1 MSDWSTVTSVATS
14 HVPLTRSRPTQVPG
28 TSVEPNSNLRP
39 DEIEIGLGIHNESGN
54 RRVSPIPPLD
64 QLIPDLVKM
73 ITSTTDPEHSFV
85 PFKNDGTDR
94 VVLLVNNLG
103 GLSELELGVIVRET
117 KHALDAR
124 GIAVMRVLAGAFMV
138 RVGARNITPLTR
150 L

>member
-1 MSDWSTVTSVATS
+1 
-14 HVPLTRSRPTQVPG
+14 
-28 TSVEPNSNLRP
+28 
-39 DEIEIGLGIHNESGN
+39 
-54 RRVSPIPPLD
+54 
-64 QLIPDLVKM
+64 M

-124 GIAVMRVLAGAFMV
+124 GIAVMRVLAGTFMV
-138 RVGARNITPLTR
+138 RVGA
-150 L
+150 